1 MTWPLFK
8 DPAAAA
14 RLGSSAKEKRR
25 TCSANSNGAANVLA
39 VVLSRLRWSFLED
52 ESMTYSRPGDTPID
66 LPHGSKKNFHEELAR
81 SVRAMLLARVPAGH
95 DWQGELDL
103 HIDIAK
109 TRILEDASLASVS
122 DRQPAQNA
130 IRILPK
136 SHAYTKSPL
145 RALRTGSVLTRAR
158 CKAAWIIPQMI
169 SAKGATKE
177 KTTFIY
183 SNRVVSTTGIDLQ
196 AYSMTQR
203 GVQAFSQKVS

>member
-52 ESMTYSRPGDTPID
+52 ESMTYSR
-66 LPHGSKKNFHEELAR
+66 LAR
-81 SVRAMLLARVPAGH
+81 SVRAMLLARVPARH

-169 SAKGATKE
+169 SAKGGTKE

>member
-52 ESMTYSRPGDTPID
+52 ESMTYSR
-66 LPHGSKKNFHEELAR
+66 LAR
-81 SVRAMLLARVPAGH
+81 SVRAMLLARVPARH